1 MIACIYEVWASINHQ
16 HIQRESSFRAFV
28 VYTDVY
34 ESRSVR
40 YPDRRDGGMSIPMLM
55 ISPSFN
61 LILSG
66 IPWQMTSFT
75 DLKHARNHWKL
86 VVCKVYSRADGLGE
100 ITIIER

>member
-1 MIACIYEVWASINHQ
+1 
-16 HIQRESSFRAFV
+16 
-28 VYTDVY
+28 
-34 ESRSVR
+34 
-40 YPDRRDGGMSIPMLM
+40 MSIPMLM

-75 DLKHARNHWKL
+75 DLKHAGNHWKLVL

-100 ITIIER
+100 ITIVER